1 METTGLEIVRTVA
14 ALRDQVG
21 EWRRDGQTVALVPTM
36 GALHEGHLSLMRQGH
51 EICDRVCAT
60 IFVNPKQFAP
70 SEDFETYPRG
80 EGEDV
85 AKLIAEGVDLLFA
98 PDVSVMYPDNFATTV
113 SVTGVSDGLC
123 GAARPGFFDG
133 VATVV
138 SKLLLQALPD
148 VAIFGEKD
156 YQQLLVIRQAAQDL
170 NIPVDVVGGPTVREA
185 DGLALSSR
193 NAYLNEAERQQA
205 AAIIDA
211 LGTAAANIETR
222 RGTAKGE
229 IAAAVQKLNDAGFTN
244 IDYLELCDA
253 ETLVPVDDV
262 TRPARLLV
270 AAWLGETRL
279 IDNIAVVATTQTK

>member
-1 METTGLEIVRTVA
+1 
-14 ALRDQVG
+14 
-21 EWRRDGQTVALVPTM
+21 M

-185 DGLALSSR
+185 DGLAMSSR
-193 NAYLNEAERQQA
+193 NAYLTASERAIAPRLYEVLVEAAGKIADGAPAANACQA
-205 AAIIDA
+205 AITELTTAGFSDVDYVEARDA
-211 LGTAAANIETR
+211 ASLAPITKAANGPTR
-222 RGTAKGE
+222 VL
-229 IAAAVQKLNDAGFTN
+229 AAV
-244 IDYLELCDA
+244 
-253 ETLVPVDDV
+253 
-262 TRPARLLV
+262 RLSK
-270 AAWLGETRL
+270 ARL
-279 IDNIAVVATTQTK
+279 IDNVGI

>member
-85 AKLIAEGVDLLFA
+85 AKLIAEGVALLFA

-211 LGTAAANIETR
+211 LGTAAANIATR

>member
-14 ALRDQVG
+14 ALREKVS
-21 EWRRDGQTVALVPTM
+21 EWRSKGQTVALVPTM

-51 EICDRVCAT
+51 ELCDRVCAT

-85 AKLIAEGVDLLFA
+85 EKLIAEGVDLLFA

-113 SVTGVSDGLC
+113 SVTGITDGLC
-123 GAARPGFFDG
+123 GASRPGFFDG

-193 NAYLNEAERQQA
+193 NAYLDTTERQQA
-205 AAIIDA
+205 ATIIQV
-211 LGTAAANIETR
+211 LRMAADNIEAG
-222 RGTAKGE
+222 RGTVDAELASAKK
-229 IAAAVQKLNDAGFTN
+229 QLNDAGFTK

-253 ETLVPVDDV
+253 ETLVPVD
-262 TRPARLLV
+262 TAQRPARLLV

-279 IDNIAVVATTQTK
+279 IDNIAVGEAPAS